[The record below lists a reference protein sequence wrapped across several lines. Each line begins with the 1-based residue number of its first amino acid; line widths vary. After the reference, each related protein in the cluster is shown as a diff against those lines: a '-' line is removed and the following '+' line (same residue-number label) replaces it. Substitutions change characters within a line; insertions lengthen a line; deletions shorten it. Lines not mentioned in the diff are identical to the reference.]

1 MDSPSET
8 DAGVADHVR
17 RQEVVADIGQ
27 LALET
32 DDLDRLLRD
41 ASDAI
46 AETLH
51 AEYSGVF
58 ELQSTEDALRLWD
71 GAGWPADCIGTATA
85 PVESGLQTGYTLR
98 DGGPVL
104 VEDYRSDDRFATAEL
119 LDERGVRSGITAI
132 IGSVEEPWGVLGV
145 YSTTA
150 GHFTDPDISFVQ
162 NVSNVLTSTV
172 ENRRTRRRLEAEK
185 LLKSQIIETS
195 PVGIVIVGAGGTI
208 EFAND
213 RAVEI
218 YDRSRDELE
227 SFSHDD
233 LRWDLVDTDGTPL
246 PAEELPFNKVLES
259 GEPIFDME
267 VGLRKPDGQRIW
279 VSVNGSPL
287 ETDDDDDD
295 GGRAV
300 FTFTD
305 ITDRLR
311 LEGEF
316 EEILTRITDAFYA
329 LDEEF
334 RFTHVNAR
342 AEELLQHSE
351 EELVGETL
359 WDVFPSAAE
368 IDEVWD
374 AFHTARDEQKP
385 TSYELYYDTLDF
397 WVEANLYPS
406 ESGISVYFRDISDR
420 VKRERKLE
428 ETIEELEQSNEQ
440 LESFASMLAH
450 EIRNPVTIG
459 QIYSQQLSTDE
470 NPQAVEYVEEAFD
483 RIEEMVDIML
493 LLTRGDGATGDRGPV
508 SLADVARDAW
518 ADVEACGA
526 TLSVDVD
533 DEVAA
538 DETYV
543 RHLFRNLFENAI
555 THGGDDVDVRVE
567 RLSNGFSVADDGV
580 GVPEADRERVFEEGY
595 TTTGDGQGTGLG
607 LAFVRE
613 VADVYGWECQ
623 LAESDAGGA
632 RIEFRG
638 VEFLGE

>member
-1 MDSPSET
+1 MGSPSET
-8 DAGVADHVR
+8 EDGAGGHIR
-17 RQEVVADIGQ
+17 RQEVVAEIGQ

-41 ASDAI
+41 AADAV

-58 ELQSTEDALRLWD
+58 ELRSADDALRLWG
-71 GAGWPADCIGTATA
+71 GAGWEADHVGTATT
-85 PVESGLQTGYTLR
+85 PTRSELQAGYTLR
-98 DGGPVL
+98 TGDPVL
-104 VEDYRSDDRFATAEL
+104 VEDCRRDERFATTEL
-119 LDERGVRSGITAI
+119 LDERGVESGITAI
-132 IGSVEEPWGVLGV
+132 IGSVDEPWGVLGV

-150 GHFTDPDISFVQ
+150 GHFTDPDVSFVH
-162 NVSNVLTSTV
+162 NVSNVLSTTV

-195 PVGIVIVGAGGTI
+195 PVGIVIVGADGTI
-208 EFAND
+208 EFANE
-213 RAVEI
+213 RAEEI
-218 YDRSRDELE
+218 YGRSRDELE
-227 SFSHDD
+227 LFSHDD
-233 LRWDLVDTDGTPL
+233 SRWDLVDTQGDPL
-246 PAEELPFNKVLES
+246 PAEELPFNRVVES
-259 GEPIFDME
+259 GEPIFDAE
-267 VGLRKPDGQRIW
+267 LGLRKPDGRRVW

-287 ETDDDDDD
+287 GTDDDDDD

-351 EELVGETL
+351 EELVGENL

-420 VKRERKLE
+420 IKRERKLE

-470 NPQAVEYVEEAFD
+470 NPEAVEYVEEAFD

-493 LLTRGDGATGDRGPV
+493 LLTRGDGATGEREPV

-518 ADVEACGA
+518 ADVETCAA
-526 TLSVDVD
+526 ALSVDVD
-533 DEVAA
+533 GEVAA

-555 THGGDDVDVRVE
+555 THGGDDVTVRVE
-567 RLSNGFSVADDGV
+567 RLSDGFSVADDGV
-580 GVPEADRERVFEEGY
+580 GVPESDRERVFEEGY
-595 TTTGDGQGTGLG
+595 TTTGDGRGTGLG

-613 VADVYGWECQ
+613 VADVYGWDCR
-623 LAESDAGGA
+623 LTESDAGGA
-632 RIEFRG
+632 QVELRD
-638 VEFLGE
+638 VEFLGK

>member
-1 MDSPSET
+1 MASPSET
-8 DAGVADHVR
+8 EVGREGHIR
-17 RQEVVADIGQ
+17 RQEVVAEIGQ

-32 DDLDRLLRD
+32 DDLDRLLQDVAD
-41 ASDAI
+41 AV
-46 AETLH
+46 AETLN
-51 AEYSGVF
+51 AEYSAVF
-58 ELQSTEDALRLWD
+58 ELQPTDDELRLWD
-71 GAGWPADCIGTATA
+71 GAGWSTDCIGTATT
-85 PVESGLQTGYTLR
+85 PTRPELQAGETLR
-98 DGGPVL
+98 TGNPVL
-104 VEDYRSDDRFATAEL
+104 VEDCRRDDRFATTEL
-119 LDERGVRSGITAI
+119 LEERCIKSGITAI
-132 IGSVEEPWGVLGV
+132 VGAVEEPWGVLGV

-150 GHFTDPDISFVQ
+150 GHFADPDISFVQ

-195 PVGIVIVGAGGTI
+195 PVGIVIVGSDGTI
-208 EFAND
+208 KFTND

-218 YDRSRDELE
+218 YGRSRDELE
-227 SFSHDD
+227 LFSHDD
-233 LRWDLVDTDGTPL
+233 LRWDLVDTNGHPM
-246 PAEELPFNKVLES
+246 PAEELPFNKVMEF

-267 VGLRKPDGQRIW
+267 IGLRKPDGQRVW

-287 ETDDDDDD
+287 AADEDV
-295 GGRAV
+295 GSAV

-316 EEILTRITDAFYA
+316 EEILARITDAFYA

-351 EELVGETL
+351 EELVGESL

-385 TSYELYYDTLDF
+385 TSYELYYDTLEF

-420 VKRERKLE
+420 IKRERKLE

-450 EIRNPVTIG
+450 EIRNPVAIG
-459 QIYSQQLSTDE
+459 HIYSQQLSTEE
-470 NPQAVEYVEEAFD
+470 NPQAVEYVKEAFD

-493 LLTRGDGATGDRGPV
+493 LLTRGDGATGEREPV

-518 ADVEACGA
+518 TDIDSRDA
-526 TLSVDVD
+526 TLAVAVD
-533 DEVAA
+533 DQIPA
-538 DETYV
+538 DETYI
-543 RHLFRNLFENAI
+543 RHLFRNLFENAV
-555 THGGDDVDVRVE
+555 THGGDGVSVRIE
-567 RLSNGFSVADDGV
+567 RLPDGFYVADDGV

-595 TTTGDGQGTGLG
+595 TTTGDGRGTGLG
-607 LAFVRE
+607 LAFVCE

-623 LAESDAGGA
+623 LAESEAGGA
-632 RIEFRG
+632 QVEFHE
-638 VEFLGE
+638 VDFLGE